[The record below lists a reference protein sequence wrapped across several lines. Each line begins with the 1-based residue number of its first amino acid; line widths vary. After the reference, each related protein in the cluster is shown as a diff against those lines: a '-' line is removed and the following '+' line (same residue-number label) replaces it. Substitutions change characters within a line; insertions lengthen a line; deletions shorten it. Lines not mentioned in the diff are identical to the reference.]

1 MGYYEKLIEQKNEF
15 MLIYGLLLRVRKGKK
30 GGYFKS
36 VKIEFCIGSSVF
48 FFFMLIYFF
57 DKDGWMFL

>member
-1 MGYYEKLIEQKNEF
+1 

-57 DKDGWMFL
+57 DKDGWVFL